1 VLTRFPIALVA
12 VGAALNFMAG
22 AANAKVE
29 SKDQYQQLRTVLFSG
44 ERTTAIFSP
53 NECRSSQQAQGATQ
67 TPAVSGGF
75 VIRDFIEVNGNML
88 AFANEHVTVRPSG
101 AAVLELIQYRV
112 MANNSATV
120 TVRSLSPTTYQP
132 VAEPQVFQCALGNGL
147 RFAYASKDRD

>member
-12 VGAALNFMAG
+12 VGAALNLMAG
-22 AANAKVE
+22 AANAKAE
-29 SKDQYQQLRTVLFSG
+29 STDQYQQLRKLLFSSV
-44 ERTTAIFSP
+44 RTTAIFSP
-53 NECRSSQQAQGATQ
+53 NECHSSQQAQAATS
-67 TPAVSGGF
+67 TPAVSGGY
-75 VIRDFIEVNGNML
+75 VIRDFMEVNGNML

-112 MANNSATV
+112 LANESATV

-132 VAEPQVFQCALGNGL
+132 VAEPQVFQCTVGNGL